1 MKYEEITSKIIQAAY
16 NVHKILGAGFL
27 EKVYQK
33 AMLVELR
40 EMELTAEEEYSIPV
54 YYKNELVGDFNADLF
69 VEKCIIVELKAT
81 EQLNSK
87 HEVQTVNYLTATK
100 MDVGLLINFGQS
112 VQVKRKYREYKP
124 KKILTGLTGFTG

>member
-16 NVHKILGAGFL
+16 NVHKILGPGFL
-27 EKVYQK
+27 EKVYQN

-40 EMELTAEEEYSIPV
+40 EMGLTAEAEFPISI
-54 YYKNELVGDFNADLF
+54 YYKNVLVGDFNTDLF
-69 VEKCIIVELKAT
+69 VEECIIVELKAG
-81 EQLNSK
+81 EQLHPK
-87 HEVQTVNYLTATK
+87 HEVQTVNYLTGTK

-124 KKILTGLTGFTG
+124 KSVGQE